1 MRHQAG
7 IKQSERSYIN
17 AFTHNV
23 DRIVEAG
30 GTTSKAF
37 DTLRTNWETY
47 LHATEDRNG
56 TADLAA
62 LVATPEPLD
71 ADTITAHRERAL
83 LDHVETREEI
93 EAVGEHV
100 SRALEAEYRATTAQA
115 NYQVA
120 AQQFDK
126 LADQLTRA
134 HTSVDLDAA
143 PETVL
148 TGTKTQRDAYLGAG
162 ILPAQLD
169 EALQTLAKAGALAGL
184 NLDIWVDET
193 SVANLLGLA
202 ADTSRAHVRRVWE
215 AWQHPTS
222 RLGRWGSLL
231 ATGATLRA
239 ATLEDFHPQRE
250 PRDMEI
256 VTERVGVGIRQF
268 QVDPEDADFEQRTS
282 NASTTS
288 AA

>member
-1 MRHQAG
+1 MRYQAG

-23 DRIVEAG
+23 DRIVESG
-30 GTTSKAF
+30 GTSSKAF

-47 LHATEDRNG
+47 LHSTEERNG
-56 TADLAA
+56 TTDLAA
-62 LVATPEPLD
+62 LVATPKPLD

-83 LDHVETREEI
+83 LDHVETRTEI
-93 EAVGEHV
+93 ETVGEQV
-100 SRALEAEYRATTAQA
+100 SRALETEYRATTAQA

-126 LADQLTRA
+126 FADQLTRA

-148 TGTKTQRDAYLGAG
+148 AGTKAQRDAYLGAG

-184 NLDIWVDET
+184 NLDIWNDET
-193 SVANLLGLA
+193 SVANLIGLA
-202 ADTSRAHVRRVWE
+202 ADTRRAHVRRVWE

-282 NASTTS
+282 NA
-288 AA
+288 A